1 MGQKLQTGAIAAAL
15 LWRAASCRK
24 SSSYLLVWRS
34 VPLDPAEERGQ
45 LVRGHETDT
54 VATSTNY
61 RHTSSVPCLKFL
73 LLRIPQATG
82 QLAQLC
88 KKKKKSGKVVV
99 MFSSSVH
106 GTTYV
111 RLFTAEYIFIMQ
123 RKKKHYD
130 VFSMAT
136 CNVLQYFYHVPS
148 DISGNHKT
156 THLFKQASFKK
167 RA

>member
-1 MGQKLQTGAIAAAL
+1 M
-15 LWRAASCRK
+15 
-24 SSSYLLVWRS
+24 V
-34 VPLDPAEERGQ
+34 
-45 LVRGHETDT
+45 
-54 VATSTNY
+54 
-61 RHTSSVPCLKFL
+61 
-73 LLRIPQATG
+73 
-82 QLAQLC
+82 
-88 KKKKKSGKVVV
+88 
-99 MFSSSVH
+99 SSSVH

-111 RLFTAEYIFIMQ
+111 RLFTAEHIFIMP
-123 RKKKHYD
+123 RKKTKTKKKHYD